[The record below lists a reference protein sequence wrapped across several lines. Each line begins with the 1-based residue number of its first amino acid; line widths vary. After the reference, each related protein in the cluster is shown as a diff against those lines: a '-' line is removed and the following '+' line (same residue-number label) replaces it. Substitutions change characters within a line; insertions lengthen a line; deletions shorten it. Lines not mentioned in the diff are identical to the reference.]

1 MWYDGHAVS
10 LWREI
15 IRSVAAG
22 RLNCR
27 QTKYR
32 TTNPGKLGAL
42 SLIILI
48 FVTKKRVQQTKK
60 EQLFNKEYLLYVT
73 KILSLEGKWCQ
84 KN

>member
-1 MWYDGHAVS
+1 MWYDGYAVS

-60 EQLFNKEYLLYVT
+60 EQLLVT
-73 KILSLEGKWCQ
+73 K
-84 KN
+84 

>member
-1 MWYDGHAVS
+1 MKTAHQYRRAVFLWYDGHAVS

-15 IRSVAAG
+15 IRNVAAG

-48 FVTKKRVQQTKK
+48 FVTKKGCSRQKK
-60 EQLFNKEYLLYVT
+60 SSY
-73 KILSLEGKWCQ
+73 
-84 KN
+84 